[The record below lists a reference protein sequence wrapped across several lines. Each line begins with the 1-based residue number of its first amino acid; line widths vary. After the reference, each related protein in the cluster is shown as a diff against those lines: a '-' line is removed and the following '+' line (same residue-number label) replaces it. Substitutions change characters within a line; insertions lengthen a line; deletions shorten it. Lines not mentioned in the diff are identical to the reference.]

1 MASSGDDTARE
12 FRGLQQSY
20 LDLRG
25 SLANQLD
32 AWKKKRQ
39 AKRQARRDK
48 NRVRYSN
55 SIERSALF
63 EAGDANSDDDDDFN
77 ALEHRI
83 NQLCAGFE
91 PCQPHPPHTP
101 RGQPP

>member
-1 MASSGDDTARE
+1 MASSSARE

-55 SIERSALF
+55 SIERGALF
-63 EAGDANSDDDDDFN
+63 EAGDSNSDDDDFN
-77 ALEHRI
+77 ALEHSI

-101 RGQPP
+101 RGQHP